1 MNKHIYLASPFFNEE
16 QVARVVE
23 VKEKLEKLGYRVYSP
38 MHDSKVKLPAN
49 PSIEDAKLV
58 FQDNVDHVIS
68 SGGVVAILDDYDTGT
83 YFEIGLAIA
92 SRVPVV
98 GLIFD
103 TDKHLNDPRSSKDN
117 DGCYADFDYVK
128 SVSVVKVDDLGYG
141 LKWQGISVDSES
153 SRKIRIL
160 AVLGAT
166 CNESVNKYFKLHS
179 EISNLGVTNADIL
192 AIARQDHEVREIS
205 SELPRADYIILDRSA
220 KGSSIAKLWGEAYSL
235 GVPVISLSTE
245 TKSNL
250 MLQPST
256 TYNARDIREVAEFIV
271 KTKDMTR
278 HDIISKFRGNGLLG
292 TEEVI

>member
-1 MNKHIYLASPFFNEE
+1 MNRHIYLASPFFNEE
-16 QVARVVE
+16 QVARVLE
-23 VKEKLEKLGYRVYSP
+23 VKEKLEKLGYKVYSP

-68 SGGVVAILDDYDTGT
+68 AKGVVAILDDYDTGT
-83 YFEIGLAIA
+83 YFEIGLAIS

-103 TDKHLNDPRSSKDN
+103 TDKHFNDPRSSKDD

-128 SVSVVKVDDLGYG
+128 SVSVVKAEDLEYG
-141 LKWQGISVDSES
+141 LSQQWISVDSES
-153 SRKIRIL
+153 SRTIKIL

-166 CNESVNKYFKLHS
+166 CNDSVYKYFELNS
-179 EISNLGVTNADIL
+179 ELSKLGVDNANTL

-220 KGSSIAKLWGEAYSL
+220 KGSSLAKLWGEAYNL

-245 TKSNL
+245 TRSNL

-256 TYNARDIREVAEFIV
+256 TYNASDIREVAEFIA